1 MNYRRLILLLAA
13 GAGIAGAAA
22 LGYRTG
28 QRLDAATA
36 AMSDDGIL
44 RPAVSEWL
52 AIPTPVNEVFATL
65 DGGSKLLADYRGQ
78 IVVLNFWGTWCP
90 PCIHEIPE
98 LVRLQPYLEEMGG
111 TVLGPA
117 VDSGSSEAITE
128 FAEEMG
134 INYPVFRTTTNQAV
148 GTFAA
153 VGYPYTLLID
163 RGGVIRKTYLGPQK
177 MPNLLADVRQL
188 EAENPGG

>member
-1 MNYRRLILLLAA
+1 MNRRRLTLTVFAVAA
-13 GAGIAGAAA
+13 ITGAAA

-36 AMSDDGIL
+36 ALSDEGLL
-44 RPAVSEWL
+44 RPTVSEWL
-52 AIPTPVNEVFATL
+52 AIPTPANVVFETL
-65 DGGSKLLADYRGQ
+65 EGGSKLLADYRGR
-78 IVVLNFWGTWCP
+78 VVILNFWGTWCP
-90 PCIHEIPE
+90 PCIREIPE
-98 LVRLQPYLEEMGG
+98 LVRLQPYLEQIGG

-128 FAEEMG
+128 FAEEMA
-134 INYPVFRTTTNQAV
+134 INYPIFRTTTNQAV

-153 VGYPYTLLID
+153 AGYPYTLLID
-163 RGGVIRKTYLGPQK
+163 REGVIRKTYLGPQN

-188 EAENPGG
+188 EAGG